1 MKETKSPIDPVNIY
15 NRFLHLKNEENQALR
30 NKENKEKYSASGAGM
45 CKHKHWFD
53 YNGYPKNQSKEQD
66 LRKMRLGTILGED
79 FDKAMAWFEKDNLEA
94 QIPENNVKIYCEK
107 AVSHNILNINGHF
120 DLLIVVEDTNSLK
133 PWRKGYLY
141 DYKTCHS
148 YKYSQIEKD
157 DTNNYSY
164 QLATYAF
171 MLEDSAELCDEIV
184 SMELLYYNKNDSG
197 IKSQKVL
204 NPYKKLAKDYWRDI
218 NKNQERINE
227 PTQFGLDML
236 RTPYKAWECNGYC
249 PYQEFCKSP
258 HKKEK

>member
-1 MKETKSPIDPVNIY
+1 MMNEIKSPIDPVNIY
-15 NRFLHLKNEENQALR
+15 NRFLHLKDEENQALR

-53 YNGYPKNQSKEQD
+53 YNGYPKTQSRDQD

-79 FDKAMAWFEKDNLEA
+79 FDKAMDWAAEYCDSN
-94 QIPENNVKIYCEK
+94 IKIYSEK
-107 AVSHNILNINGHF
+107 AVSHNIFNINGHF
-120 DLLIVVEDTNSLK
+120 DLLIVETDTNSLK

-141 DYKTCHS
+141 DYKSCHS

-171 MLEDSAELCDEIV
+171 MIEDSAELCDEVV

-204 NPYKKLAKDYWRDI
+204 NPYKKLAKDYWRDV

-227 PTQFGLDML
+227 PTQFGLEML

-249 PYQEFCKSP
+249 PYQKFCKSP